1 MSPFLLILF
10 AQELRPNLPPI
21 PTYEVHRTAKPPRID
36 GHLDDATWQ
45 AAKPIVFVFPWDA
58 QTGKKQRTVAKLAW
72 DNDYLYVAY
81 ECDDTDIT
89 ALHTLPDDPT
99 YKDDAVEIFIA
110 PPKVKNLYFGL
121 EMNARAVLYDYLY
134 AFPQRLFKN
143 YDLRGVQLAAQ
154 IRGTLNLGGDQ
165 DQGWNL
171 ELAIPWRAFA
181 DLTDQ
186 PVPKPG
192 DRWIANL
199 NRWDGTEP
207 NRRLS
212 QWSDSGQL
220 KPNPHYPDRFGQLVF
235 VE

>member
-1 MSPFLLILF
+1 MHLVFFLII
-10 AQELRPNLPPI
+10 AQDLRPNLPPV
-21 PTYEVHRTAKPPRID
+21 PTYEVRRTPTPPRID
-36 GHLDDATWQ
+36 GHLDDAAWQ
-45 AAKPIVFVFPWDA
+45 AAKPIVFVFPWDG
-58 QTGKKQRTVAKLAW
+58 QTGKKQKTVAKLAW

-110 PPKVKNLYFGL
+110 PLKVKNLYFGL

-186 PVPKPG
+186 PVPKLG

-220 KPNPHYPDRFGQLVF
+220 RPNPHYPERFGQLVF
-235 VE
+235 RE